1 VNRPEIPLTQAV
13 TAYTAGLDAEIVL
26 LRQLDRLA
34 GRQREA
40 DAVHDVEVLTQC
52 TDERTQLMASLVALE
67 HQLRPVRDVLADS
80 QRQAAVLPG
89 FVALVQKHR
98 EAAALVAQIL
108 HHDQQTLD
116 ALRDAEQAR
125 RFAAQTIEAGET
137 TLAAYRRVVAPPPS
151 HAALIDERG

>member
-1 VNRPEIPLTQAV
+1 VSTFESPLVRAV
-13 TAYTAGLDAEIVL
+13 ATYAAGLEAEIAL
-26 LRQLDRLA
+26 LRQLERLA
-34 GRQREA
+34 AQQREA
-40 DAVHDVEVLTQC
+40 DAMRDVDVLNRC
-52 TDERTQLMASLVALE
+52 TDERTQLMAGLVALE
-67 HQLRPVRDVLADS
+67 HQLRPVRDLLADS
-80 QRQAAVLPG
+80 QREAARLPG
-89 FVALVQKHR
+89 FSALVLRHR

-108 HHDQQTLD
+108 HQDEQTLN

>member
-1 VNRPEIPLTQAV
+1 MNPSEIPLAQAV
-13 TAYTAGLDAEIVL
+13 ANYTAGLDAEILL

-40 DAVHDVEVLTQC
+40 DAMHDVDVLSRC
-52 TDERTQLMASLVALE
+52 TDERTQLMTGLVALE
-67 HQLRPVRDVLADS
+67 HQLRPVRDLLTDS
-80 QRQAAVLPG
+80 QRQAAQLPG
-89 FVALVQKHR
+89 FAALVTRHR

-116 ALRDAEQAR
+116 ALRDAEMAR

-137 TLAAYRRVVAPPPS
+137 TLAAYRRVVAPPPT